1 MIYGVSKLGW
11 WFGEMTA
18 LFLGVTIVMAF
29 LAKLSEKDFVDEFVK
44 GASDLLGVALLIGIS
59 RGITIIMDNGLISDS
74 ILYYATNLVD
84 GMSNVIFSTVMFII
98 YNVLGFFISSSSGLA
113 VLSMP
118 VMAPLA
124 DVVGVGRNV
133 IVDAYQYGQ
142 GLINFIT
149 PTGLVLASLALVNV
163 TYDKWLKF
171 VMPLVGILAVLSIVM
186 LGIAAV

>member
-1 MIYGVSKLGW
+1 MNN
-11 WFGEMTA
+11 
-18 LFLGVTIVMAF
+18 IV
-29 LAKLSEKDFVDEFVK
+29 
-44 GASDLLGVALLIGIS
+44 
-59 RGITIIMDNGLISDS
+59 
-74 ILYYATNLVD
+74 
-84 GMSNVIFSTVMFII
+84 FSTVMFLI

-118 VMAPLA
+118 IMAPLA

-171 VMPLVGILAVLSIVM
+171 VMPLVGILAVLSVIM

>member
-1 MIYGVSKLGW
+1 MC
-11 WFGEMTA
+11 T
-18 LFLGVTIVMAF
+18 FLYIVIF
-29 LAKLSEKDFVDEFVK
+29 NI
-44 GASDLLGVALLIGIS
+44 LI
-59 RGITIIMDNGLISDS
+59 ITILWKNTHFILHTLIP
-74 ILYYATNLVD
+74 
-84 GMSNVIFSTVMFII
+84 
-98 YNVLGFFISSSSGLA
+98 SSSGLA

-118 VMAPLA
+118 IMAPLA

-171 VMPLVGILAVLSIVM
+171 VMPLRK
-186 LGIAAV
+186 